1 MLCSAEIRSP
11 ADCSPKTPAVL
22 LLLMDRSGELR
33 RRRRRREIAGVG
45 DGPELGPRG
54 LLTFDGG
61 REGESRALEN
71 GRGDVTE
78 YPVPAAEDAA
88 AEPLVTGSG
97 GSGTAE
103 ELI

>member
-1 MLCSAEIRSP
+1 LLCSAEIRSP
-11 ADCSPKTPAVL
+11 ADCSPKTPVV

-54 LLTFDGG
+54 LLTLDGG

-71 GRGDVTE
+71 DRGDVTE
-78 YPVPAAEDAA
+78 CSVPAAEDSA
-88 AEPLVTGSG
+88 AEPLATGSG